1 MRTAIIFEKRV
12 VRGDIVK
19 STARGYTDYPKY
31 QWLVVPS
38 ANKNMHVV
46 GTFFLPTGTY
56 TVSAETVHND
66 TGVRVYTYT
75 DRTAAGKFPDE
86 GWGTLPYTFTLTEV
100 REVVVD
106 FYRED
111 GLETGDVTNVRIHDT
126 QNPGA
131 EDIYA
136 QAVMHPEEI
145 ADVCTIKNEINCITG
160 VSLRIF
166 PGMEAWRF
174 CERSVTYVR
183 VFDLDRTSDRM
194 IMRGRVTAVTDRM
207 ERGGK
212 MYQDVTCA
220 SALDFLRD
228 TEQDGYI
235 GENIAPWLMGFF
247 KDHDDKM
254 DDGEN
259 RKLIYST
266 AAMQNN
272 YYVNS
277 PAIFCTKYEALTKML
292 TSGENLKKYV
302 GQGVHEA
309 SYKLEMRERYVND
322 LNYIDIAES
331 FGEKKNTPIKLGE
344 NLAEIQIERNTDGGI
359 YTAVTVVSGTN
370 SDGGRFWYTR
380 TNPAMAVEFG
390 TGRTKVITAD
400 NIRCTAPMYEWVDH
414 GDYMVYEQTEANR
427 AMVQAVQALAAEE
440 AAKLA
445 APPARITLTAADLAK
460 AGMTG
465 YEPFE
470 CYNSYP
476 LVHPDFYL
484 HGQYVRVYE
493 ITRRLSDGKIESMTI
508 GTGEQPPSK
517 GSSMSALLARLDEA
531 NRKTA
536 EKMQEQ
542 LELVDAQIEEQ
553 TGGTKIK
560 PYTKNLFNKLPE
572 KDETTLYIV
581 DDGTDVALWYG
592 DRHISTGGGE
602 GQTIECA
609 AVLTSEQMTEW
620 APDHELV
627 PVSFRGSASVYY
639 GQPPAR
645 FVVQGQ
651 RAVFSRTAASE
662 FIADD
667 ITSEI
672 VLDLPGGYREKY
684 VAALKEMWISGLIT
698 IEIAVYD
705 VSGAAEILIGK
716 ETASSYTSISFN
728 SRKVGLI
735 LSCNGWVQGAS
746 TGHLAPQLQI
756 VAAVA
761 TDGVV
766 SSFAMG
772 LPSGSHFSNP
782 VPLSVAEEGF
792 GTAISRKTEPS
803 TPDAGGEGE

>member
-1 MRTAIIFEKRV
+1 MRTAVIFEKRTA
-12 VRGDIVK
+12 RGDIVK
-19 STARGYTDYPKY
+19 NTAEGYTDYPNY
-31 QWLVVPS
+31 RWYVVPS
-38 ANKNMHVV
+38 ANKNMHTVS
-46 GTFFLPTGTY
+46 TFFLAAGTY
-56 TVSAETVHND
+56 TVSAETVHDD

-75 DRTAAGKFPDE
+75 DRTAAGVFPTE
-86 GWGTLPYTFTLTEV
+86 GWGTLPLTFTLTET
-100 REVVVD
+100 REIMVD

-111 GLETGDVTNVRIHDT
+111 GLETGDVTAVRIHDT
-126 QNPGA
+126 QNPGTGDVY
-131 EDIYA
+131 ERR
-136 QAVMHPEEI
+136 VMHPEEI

-183 VFDLDRTSDRM
+183 VFDLDKTTDRM

-212 MYQDVTCA
+212 MYQDITCA

-235 GENIAPWLMGFF
+235 GKNITPWLLGFF
-247 KDHDDKM
+247 KDHDDQM
-254 DDGEN
+254 DDGEY

-266 AAMQNN
+266 AAMQND
-272 YYVNS
+272 YYVDS
-277 PAIFCTKYEALTKML
+277 TAIFCTKFEALTKML
-292 TSGENLKKYV
+292 TSGENLKKYA
-302 GQGVHEA
+302 GQGVSDG

-331 FGEKKNTPIKLGE
+331 FGEKKSTPIKLGE

-359 YTAVTVVSGTN
+359 YTAVRVVSGVN
-370 SDGGRFWYTR
+370 SDGSRYRYTR
-380 TNPAMAVEFG
+380 SNPALAVEYG
-390 TGRTKVITAD
+390 TGRTKIIAAD
-400 NIRCTAPMYEWVDH
+400 QIRCTATMYDWVDH
-414 GDYMVYEQTEANR
+414 GSYMQYEETEANA
-427 AMVQAVQALAAEE
+427 AMQAAVQALAAEE

-445 APPARITLTAADLAK
+445 VPPTRITLTAADLAK

-484 HGQYVRVYE
+484 HGQYVRVYA
-493 ITRRLSDGKIESMTI
+493 ISRRLSDGKIESMTI

-572 KDETTLYIV
+572 KDETTLYVV

-602 GQTIECA
+602 GQEIECA
-609 AVLTSEQMTEW
+609 AVLSSEQMTEW

-639 GQPPAR
+639 GQLPAR

-651 RAVFSRTAASE
+651 RVVYPDAPSFSGYL
-662 FIADD
+662 ADD
-667 ITSEI
+667 ITSDVI
-672 VLDLPGGYREKY
+672 LDLPDGYRERY
-684 VAALKEMWISGLIT
+684 VIQIS
-698 IEIAVYD
+698 EIRYNLTSLRLYSYD
-705 VSGAAEILIGK
+705 ATGAAETLIGYDGA
-716 ETASSYTSISFN
+716 TVYLPLTYAT
-728 SRKVGLI
+728 RKVGMI
-735 LSCNGWVQGAS
+735 LRCTGWQQS
-746 TGHLAPQLQI
+746 TGDRLAPAISLY
-756 VAAVA
+756 AAIA
-761 TDGVV
+761 QDGTVYMSGISV
-766 SSFAMG
+766 
-772 LPSGSHFSNP
+772 PSGSHFANP
-782 VPLSVAEEGF
+782 IPLSTAEEGF

-803 TPDAGGEGE
+803 TPSAGGEGE

>member
-12 VRGDIVK
+12 ARGDIVK
-19 STARGYTDYPKY
+19 STARGFTDYPNY

-46 GTFFLPTGTY
+46 GTFFLPAGTY
-56 TVSAETVHND
+56 TVSAETVHDD

-86 GWGTLPYTFTLTEV
+86 EWGTLPYTFTLTEV

-131 EDIYA
+131 KDIYA

-183 VFDLDRTSDRM
+183 VFDLDRASNRM

-228 TEQDGYI
+228 TTHANGGNNELLDT
-235 GENIAPWLMGFF
+235 WLMTFF
-247 KDHDDKM
+247 KNHDDQM

-259 RKLIYST
+259 RKLIYSLT
-266 AAMQNN
+266 AESTARVKFAEM
-272 YYVNS
+272 Y
-277 PAIFCTKYEALTKML
+277 CTKLDAFIKIM
-292 TSGENLKKYV
+292 TSGENLR
-302 GQGVHEA
+302 GTADPE
-309 SYKLEMRERYVND
+309 SYSWTDKLELRERYTND
-322 LNYIDIAES
+322 LNYIDIAPKI
-331 FGEKKNTPIKLGE
+331 GEEKSTPIKLGE

-370 SDGGRFWYTR
+370 SDGSRYWYTR
-380 TNPAMAVEFG
+380 TNPTMAVEFG
-390 TGRTKVITAD
+390 TGRTKVVAAD
-400 NIRCTAPMYEWVDH
+400 NIRCTAPMYDWVDY
-414 GDYMVYEQTEANR
+414 GAYMLYEETEANR

-445 APPARITLTAADLAK
+445 VPPTRITLTAADLAK

-484 HGQYVRVYE
+484 HGQYVRVYA
-493 ITRRLSDGKIESMTI
+493 ISRRLSDGKIESMTI
-508 GTGEQPPSK
+508 GTGEQPPGK

-572 KDETTLYIV
+572 KDETTLYVV
-581 DDGTDVALWYG
+581 DDGTDVELWYG
-592 DRHISTGGGE
+592 DRHISTGEGG

-609 AVLTSEQMTEW
+609 AVLSSEQMTEW

-639 GQPPAR
+639 GQLPAR

-651 RAVFSRTAASE
+651 RAVFSRTTSSN

-684 VAALKEMWISGLIT
+684 VATLKEMWISGLVT
-698 IEIAVYD
+698 VEVAVYD
-705 VSGAAEILIGK
+705 VSGASEILIGT
-716 ETASSYTSISFN
+716 ETASFYTSISFN

-735 LSCNGWVQGAS
+735 LSCNGWVQGAV

-761 TDGVV
+761 TDGVI
-766 SSFAMG
+766 SSSAAG

-803 TPDAGGEGE
+803 EPDTGGEGE